1 MNGYIKTLQC
11 RDSLLAEECLEGD
24 GKNEH
29 RFHLIKNRPIRGI
42 PSSDSQQGHFKMAQI
57 AQPQTP
63 GRHQQGADN
72 HTYSADE
79 KATSKF

>member
-1 MNGYIKTLQC
+1 MGGSQLLN
-11 RDSLLAEECLEGD
+11 DSGAGRL
-24 GKNEH
+24 H
-29 RFHLIKNRPIRGI
+29 RASKRLGLV
-42 PSSDSQQGHFKMAQI
+42 QI

-63 GRHQQGADN
+63 GRHQQGADS

>member
-42 PSSDSQQGHFKMAQI
+42 PSSDSQQGHFKM
-57 AQPQTP
+57 
-63 GRHQQGADN
+63 
-72 HTYSADE
+72 
-79 KATSKF
+79 